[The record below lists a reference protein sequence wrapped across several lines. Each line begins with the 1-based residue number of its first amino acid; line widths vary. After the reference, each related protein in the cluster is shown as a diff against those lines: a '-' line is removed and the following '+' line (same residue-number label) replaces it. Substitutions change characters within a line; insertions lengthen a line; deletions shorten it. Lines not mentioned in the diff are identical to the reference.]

1 MINKM
6 ILICLL
12 FSFIITKD
20 NEINSSLNTFGIDL
34 YKIINDD
41 NESSMISPWS
51 ISNSLMMVSQGA
63 SNKTYIEILD
73 VLNLDQQQL
82 NYFIN
87 PYKSTDSTLLI
98 SNSIWIQN
106 DKCYKPNN
114 TYIDIL
120 EKKFTGKISYV
131 NFYNDRIKIIDDINN
146 WVNDF
151 TNGTIKNIISDNDI
165 KKSTT
170 QALLNTIYFKND
182 WMYPFDTNRTKK
194 TNFFT
199 NIDTIQIDMMS
210 KKNKYAYYKNDNFE
224 LLNLP
229 YKNNISMYIYLPNR
243 SIPLAKFIDEF
254 TYDKFLSSIDSLK
267 YDLGQIFIPKFNLS
281 FSATLKDYLPKMGMV
296 NAFDPNYAEFDRF
309 WDYKNTCKKYP
320 PKHYIDLI
328 NHKSFISA
336 YESGTEASAATVV
349 VINRVTSIRP
359 NEHFI
364 FNANYPFMYIIYDND
379 NDIILFIGSYKG

>member
-151 TNGTIKNIISDNDI
+151 TNGSIKNITWDDI
-165 KKSTT
+165 
-170 QALLNTIYFKND
+170 
-182 WMYPFDTNRTKK
+182 
-194 TNFFT
+194 
-199 NIDTIQIDMMS
+199 
-210 KKNKYAYYKNDNFE
+210 
-224 LLNLP
+224 
-229 YKNNISMYIYLPNR
+229 
-243 SIPLAKFIDEF
+243 
-254 TYDKFLSSIDSLK
+254 LS
-267 YDLGQIFIPKFNLS
+267 
-281 FSATLKDYLPKMGMV
+281 
-296 NAFDPNYAEFDRF
+296 
-309 WDYKNTCKKYP
+309 CC
-320 PKHYIDLI
+320 
-328 NHKSFISA
+328 
-336 YESGTEASAATVV
+336 
-349 VINRVTSIRP
+349 
-359 NEHFI
+359 
-364 FNANYPFMYIIYDND
+364 
-379 NDIILFIGSYKG
+379 SYG